1 MNENMAVRPDD
12 KAKLSDVI
20 THTAEILDGVEGL
33 VSDLGSKLY
42 GYDMVPSPAE
52 MGNCMEQV
60 LVTNHDRLA
69 EIRNKLEV
77 IDRRL

>member
-12 KAKLSDVI
+12 EAKLSDVI

-52 MGNCMEQV
+52 MGSCMEQV
-60 LVTNHDRLA
+60 LVTNHDRLL

-77 IDRRL
+77 ICRRL